1 MISKLQEQEKLVFH
15 VLTKSLNLPSIS
27 MWFLINPPGKATV
40 HILSIDNF
48 EWSSKYNTYQEN
60 NSSDPRY
67 TSELNYLRFYLP
79 DIFPALN
86 KIVLFDHDVVVQRD
100 LSELWN
106 INMKGKVI
114 GAIGTCQEGKIPF
127 HRIDM
132 FINLSDPLIGKRF
145 DVNACTWAFGMNLFD
160 LQQWRR
166 HNLTVVYQNYLQM
179 VWLKNVFICSNFV
192 AFLYFIAQSNFSQ
205 VNVLN
210 SSLVR

>member
-1 MISKLQEQEKLVFH
+1 MTVLIKCVYILWLESLTMNSKLQDQGKLVFH
-15 VLTKSLNLPSIS
+15 VLTKSLNLPAIS

-40 HILSIDNF
+40 HVQSIDNF
-48 EWSSKYNTYQEN
+48 EWLSKDNSFQES

-86 KIVLFDHDVVVQRD
+86 KVILFDHDVVVQQD
-100 LSELWN
+100 LSALWN
-106 INMKGKVI
+106 MDMKGNVI
-114 GAIGTCQEGKIPF
+114 GAVGTCQEGKIPF

-132 FINLSDPLIGKRF
+132 FLNFSDPLIGKRF

-166 HNLTVVYQNYLQM
+166 HNLTAVYHNYLQM
-179 VWLKNVFICSNFV
+179 VRLKNVFI
-192 AFLYFIAQSNFSQ
+192 
-205 VNVLN
+205 
-210 SSLVR
+210 